1 VPLILCGG
9 TASAL
14 AAADLGL
21 TTFQPDKI
29 SGHRISDL
37 RLKRFIAQFAGQTL
51 EERRSLSGIGR
62 RRAEIILPGALII
75 EELLLRLGREEYL
88 TSERGLRY
96 GLLLSA
102 V

>member
-1 VPLILCGG
+1 MIICGG

-21 TTFQPDKI
+21 ATYQPEKL
-29 SGHRISDL
+29 SGY
-37 RLKRFIAQFAGQTL
+37 RLTRDRLGRFLEQFASLDL
-51 EERRSLSGIGR
+51 EARRAIPGLGY
-62 RRAEIILPGALII
+62 RRAEIILPGTLIL
-75 EELLLRLGREEYL
+75 EQLLLRLNREEYF

-96 GLLLSA
+96 GLILSR